1 MKRQSIT
8 LTEPNNQWLTKRVE
22 SNEYTSKSEL
32 VNDLIRRARQAV
44 DEIEIIR
51 MKLELAEKSGF
62 TQMNREEILLESKD
76 SMNG

>member
-22 SNEYTSKSEL
+22 SNEYTSKSEV

-62 TQMNREEILLESKD
+62 TQMNRQEILLESKD

>member
-22 SNEYTSKSEL
+22 SNEYTSKSEV